1 MEYIKKHKPLLSV
14 VGFSFVPIVIWLAV
28 FGLGNALK
36 TPGTAI
42 ASLGKAVA
50 LSGTT
55 IYCLNPIL
63 SLRSKRIERFFGG
76 LDKTTIAHMFMG
88 KLAFWLILGH
98 PIFLGLGRLL
108 NGKSFGTIWDWSS
121 LVIFLGILAILGLI
135 AVTGATIYAHL
146 KHQKWIFI
154 HRLFGWLLPLFFLH
168 GLLARGQIVQIP
180 ALLVFFLL
188 VGSIGF
194 ASFLYRSVFWRQL
207 VKRYEYELV
216 EIHRLNPTVSEI
228 VLKARGRRMHFE
240 AGQFAYVSFE
250 TDGADPEPHP
260 FSFSNAHNGPYIR
273 FTIKALGDDTRKF
286 MYLPAGAT
294 VYLEGPY
301 GEFSYKNVPNRAQ
314 VWIAGGIGITP
325 FLSMAR
331 SFTERGA
338 YDIRFFYGTKSL
350 NEAIFLQEF
359 IDITRAIP
367 YNFRTTVVTQNFSGL
382 ITINMLKKS
391 LYDLQNFDYLICGP
405 PEMMEALT
413 AQLLAEGIS
422 PEKIHTEAFKIR

>member
-1 MEYIKKHKPLLSV
+1 MKLLKNHKVLLTYALLCFIPLFLWLN
-14 VGFSFVPIVIWLAV
+14 SFGIQNTVTSA
-28 FGLGNALK
+28 
-36 TPGTAI
+36 GTFV

-50 LSGTT
+50 LVGTT

-146 KHQKWIFI
+146 KHQKWVFI